1 MYLFS
6 ECVVKL
12 VSSALSVTIY
22 MAMLCPTVPRSI
34 PKPAVEEEM
43 DSVSAR
49 GRRGGVAPGGGA
61 NAGPRARIAGS
72 REGRERVGGRVPTDG
87 QTDRGTYLF
96 ARPSRRVLAESRGTE
111 PSEPPV
117 AEFPLTRP
125 DLCKKWEAA
134 VKRKNFKPTK
144 YSSIC
149 SEHFTPDCFKRECN
163 NKLLKEN
170 AVPTIFCYTEPG
182 EKSEEFA
189 EQPEDPLPPPPLPPL
204 PPPPPPPPPPAAP
217 VLPQSP
223 STPSFHLSQI
233 DARFVDPSIG
243 LLMPPLQTPSN
254 LAVFCD
260 HNYTVEDTVHQRKR
274 IQQLEEQVEK
284 LRKKLKTAQQRCRRQ
299 ERQIEKLREIVQ
311 FQKEKDILAGKG
323 YVILPNDYFEV
334 VEVPA

>member
-1 MYLFS
+1 MVQS
-6 ECVVKL
+6 C
-12 VSSALSVTIY
+12 SAY
-22 MAMLCPTVPRSI
+22 RCRNRYDKE
-34 PKPAVEEEM
+34 KPI
-43 DSVSAR
+43 S
-49 GRRGGVAPGGGA
+49 
-61 NAGPRARIAGS
+61 
-72 REGRERVGGRVPTDG
+72 
-87 QTDRGTYLF
+87 F
-96 ARPSRRVLAESRGTE
+96 HK
-111 PSEPPV
+111 
-117 AEFPLTRP
+117 FPLTRP

-170 AVPTIFCYTEPG
+170 AVPTIFCYTEPS
-182 EKSEEFA
+182 EKVK
-189 EQPEDPLPPPPLPPL
+189 QLEDLSA
-204 PPPPPPPPPPAAP
+204 PPPPAP
-217 VLPQSP
+217 PP
-223 STPSFHLSQI
+223 PI
-233 DARFVDPSIG
+233 DTRFVDPSVG
-243 LLMPPLQTPSN
+243 LLMPPLQTPNN

-311 FQKEKDILAGKG
+311 FQKEKDIVAGKG
-323 YVILPNDYFEV
+323 YVILPNDYFEI

>member
-1 MYLFS
+1 MVQS
-6 ECVVKL
+6 C
-12 VSSALSVTIY
+12 SAY
-22 MAMLCPTVPRSI
+22 RCRNRYDKE
-34 PKPAVEEEM
+34 KPI
-43 DSVSAR
+43 S
-49 GRRGGVAPGGGA
+49 
-61 NAGPRARIAGS
+61 
-72 REGRERVGGRVPTDG
+72 
-87 QTDRGTYLF
+87 F
-96 ARPSRRVLAESRGTE
+96 HK
-111 PSEPPV
+111 
-117 AEFPLTRP
+117 FPLTRP

-170 AVPTIFCYTEPG
+170 AVPTIFCYTEPS
-182 EKSEEFA
+182 EKPEEFA
-189 EQPEDPLPPPPLPPL
+189 EQPEDPLPPPP
-204 PPPPPPPPPPAAP
+204 PPPP
-217 VLPQSP
+217 
-223 STPSFHLSQI
+223 LSQI

>member
-1 MYLFS
+1 
-6 ECVVKL
+6 
-12 VSSALSVTIY
+12 
-22 MAMLCPTVPRSI
+22 R
-34 PKPAVEEEM
+34 
-43 DSVSAR
+43 
-49 GRRGGVAPGGGA
+49 
-61 NAGPRARIAGS
+61 
-72 REGRERVGGRVPTDG
+72 
-87 QTDRGTYLF
+87 
-96 ARPSRRVLAESRGTE
+96 
-111 PSEPPV
+111 
-117 AEFPLTRP
+117 FPLTRP

-182 EKSEEFA
+182 EKVNPKHPWL
-189 EQPEDPLPPPPLPPL
+189 QVPER
-204 PPPPPPPPPPAAP
+204 
-217 VLPQSP
+217 VVHVTGCRVEGQ
-223 STPSFHLSQI
+223 
-233 DARFVDPSIG
+233 FVDPSIG
-243 LLMPPLQTPSN
+243 LLMPPLQTPNN

>member
-1 MYLFS
+1 MVQS
-6 ECVVKL
+6 C
-12 VSSALSVTIY
+12 SAY
-22 MAMLCPTVPRSI
+22 RCRNRYDKE
-34 PKPAVEEEM
+34 KPI
-43 DSVSAR
+43 S
-49 GRRGGVAPGGGA
+49 
-61 NAGPRARIAGS
+61 
-72 REGRERVGGRVPTDG
+72 
-87 QTDRGTYLF
+87 F
-96 ARPSRRVLAESRGTE
+96 HK
-111 PSEPPV
+111 
-117 AEFPLTRP
+117 FPLTRP

-189 EQPEDPLPPPPLPPL
+189 EQPEDPLPPPPL
-204 PPPPPPPPPPAAP
+204 
-217 VLPQSP
+217 
-223 STPSFHLSQI
+223 
-233 DARFVDPSIG
+233 FVDPSIG

>member
-1 MYLFS
+1 MVQS
-6 ECVVKL
+6 C
-12 VSSALSVTIY
+12 SAY
-22 MAMLCPTVPRSI
+22 RCRNRYDKE
-34 PKPAVEEEM
+34 KPI
-43 DSVSAR
+43 S
-49 GRRGGVAPGGGA
+49 
-61 NAGPRARIAGS
+61 
-72 REGRERVGGRVPTDG
+72 
-87 QTDRGTYLF
+87 F
-96 ARPSRRVLAESRGTE
+96 HK
-111 PSEPPV
+111 
-117 AEFPLTRP
+117 FPLTRP

-170 AVPTIFCYTEPG
+170 AVPTIFCYTEPTG
-182 EKSEEFA
+182 RKR
-189 EQPEDPLPPPPLPPL
+189 QRWIPPT
-204 PPPPPPPPPPAAP
+204 
-217 VLPQSP
+217 VL
-223 STPSFHLSQI
+223 L
-233 DARFVDPSIG
+233 VDPSIG
-243 LLMPPLQTPSN
+243 LLMPPLQTPNN

-311 FQKEKDILAGKG
+311 FQKEKDIVAGKG
-323 YVILPNDYFEV
+323 YVILPNDYFEI

>member
-1 MYLFS
+1 MVQS
-6 ECVVKL
+6 C
-12 VSSALSVTIY
+12 SAY
-22 MAMLCPTVPRSI
+22 RCRNRYDKE
-34 PKPAVEEEM
+34 KPI
-43 DSVSAR
+43 S
-49 GRRGGVAPGGGA
+49 
-61 NAGPRARIAGS
+61 
-72 REGRERVGGRVPTDG
+72 
-87 QTDRGTYLF
+87 F
-96 ARPSRRVLAESRGTE
+96 HK
-111 PSEPPV
+111 
-117 AEFPLTRP
+117 FPLTRP

-170 AVPTIFCYTEPG
+170 AVPTIFCYTEPT
-182 EKSEEFA
+182 EKPEEFA
-189 EQPEDPLPPPPLPPL
+189 EQPEDPLPPPP
-204 PPPPPPPPPPAAP
+204 PPPPPP
-217 VLPQSP
+217 
-223 STPSFHLSQI
+223 
-233 DARFVDPSIG
+233 FVDPSIG

>member
-1 MYLFS
+1 
-6 ECVVKL
+6 
-12 VSSALSVTIY
+12 
-22 MAMLCPTVPRSI
+22 P
-34 PKPAVEEEM
+34 
-43 DSVSAR
+43 
-49 GRRGGVAPGGGA
+49 
-61 NAGPRARIAGS
+61 
-72 REGRERVGGRVPTDG
+72 
-87 QTDRGTYLF
+87 
-96 ARPSRRVLAESRGTE
+96 LAFR
-111 PSEPPV
+111 
-117 AEFPLTRP
+117 FPLTRP

-182 EKSEEFA
+182 EKVNPRHPWPQA
-189 EQPEDPLPPPPLPPL
+189 PERGLLPPPP
-204 PPPPPPPPPPAAP
+204 
-217 VLPQSP
+217 
-223 STPSFHLSQI
+223 STPFHLSQI

-311 FQKEKDILAGKG
+311 FQKEKDILSGKG

>member
-1 MYLFS
+1 MVQS
-6 ECVVKL
+6 C
-12 VSSALSVTIY
+12 SAY
-22 MAMLCPTVPRSI
+22 RCRNRYDKE
-34 PKPAVEEEM
+34 KPI
-43 DSVSAR
+43 S
-49 GRRGGVAPGGGA
+49 
-61 NAGPRARIAGS
+61 
-72 REGRERVGGRVPTDG
+72 
-87 QTDRGTYLF
+87 F
-96 ARPSRRVLAESRGTE
+96 HK
-111 PSEPPV
+111 
-117 AEFPLTRP
+117 FPLTRP

-170 AVPTIFCYTEPG
+170 AVPTIFCYTEPS
-182 EKSEEFA
+182 EKSGAVVRESS
-189 EQPEDPLPPPPLPPL
+189 
-204 PPPPPPPPPPAAP
+204 AP
-217 VLPQSP
+217 VLPPSP

>member
-1 MYLFS
+1 MVQS
-6 ECVVKL
+6 C
-12 VSSALSVTIY
+12 SAY
-22 MAMLCPTVPRSI
+22 RCRNRYDKE
-34 PKPAVEEEM
+34 KPI
-43 DSVSAR
+43 S
-49 GRRGGVAPGGGA
+49 
-61 NAGPRARIAGS
+61 
-72 REGRERVGGRVPTDG
+72 
-87 QTDRGTYLF
+87 F
-96 ARPSRRVLAESRGTE
+96 HK
-111 PSEPPV
+111 
-117 AEFPLTRP
+117 FPLTRP

-170 AVPTIFCYTEPG
+170 AVPTIFCYTEPS
-182 EKSEEFA
+182 EKPSSS
-189 EQPEDPLPPPPLPPL
+189 DPPP
-204 PPPPPPPPPPAAP
+204 
-217 VLPQSP
+217 SP
-223 STPSFHLSQI
+223 ISPTPSPHMAL
-233 DARFVDPSIG
+233 VG
-243 LLMPPLQTPSN
+243 LLMPPLQTPNN

-311 FQKEKDILAGKG
+311 FQKEKDIVAGKG
-323 YVILPNDYFEV
+323 YVILPNDYFEI

>member
-1 MYLFS
+1 
-6 ECVVKL
+6 EKL
-12 VSSALSVTIY
+12 RTLLVY
-22 MAMLCPTVPRSI
+22 R
-34 PKPAVEEEM
+34 
-43 DSVSAR
+43 
-49 GRRGGVAPGGGA
+49 
-61 NAGPRARIAGS
+61 
-72 REGRERVGGRVPTDG
+72 
-87 QTDRGTYLF
+87 
-96 ARPSRRVLAESRGTE
+96 
-111 PSEPPV
+111 
-117 AEFPLTRP
+117 FPLTRP

-134 VKRKNFKPTK
+134 VRRKNFKPTK

-170 AVPTIFCYTEPG
+170 AVPTIFCYTEPS
-182 EKSEEFA
+182 EKPEEFA
-189 EQPEDPLPPPPLPPL
+189 EQPEDPLQTPPPPRAAAA
-204 PPPPPPPPPPAAP
+204 AAP
-217 VLPQSP
+217 VLLPSP

-323 YVILPNDYFEV
+323 YVVLPNDYFEV